1 MLELERLREN
11 DDLQAKIANL
21 IRKLEAIKLKKVNEV
36 TVVPKVS

>member
-1 MLELERLREN
+1 MLQLERLREN